1 MRIPRFFLSFICNN
15 SLFNYSVLVY
25 NLYLNGGDS
34 VNDIWST
41 VRNMLWNLTHRLG
54 IIDIIDILI
63 VAVIIYELILL
74 TRHTRGSALLKGLFL
89 LFVIVVLS
97 SILGLTSLNWL
108 MMAVLQN
115 GALVLVILFQPEL
128 RKMLERMGR
137 SRIVTK
143 SNKWSYD
150 DDNEVIINEIIQTVV
165 DLSQRRVGA
174 LIVFER
180 KTGLQDVIETG
191 TELNAKISAPLLENI
206 FEPNTPL
213 HDGAVVIRNEQ
224 IMAAACILP
233 LAEASG
239 VSRELGTRHRAAVG
253 ITENTDAVVIVVSEQ
268 TGIVSLAMDGTLKRP
283 IKKDALREFL
293 NGLYRSSV
301 SGLASILRNFVRKGA
316 VEKKHG

>member
-1 MRIPRFFLSFICNN
+1 M
-15 SLFNYSVLVY
+15 
-25 NLYLNGGDS
+25 
-34 VNDIWST
+34 NDIWST
-41 VRNMLWNLTHRLG
+41 IRNMVWNLTHRLG
-54 IIDIIDILI
+54 IIEILDILI
-63 VAVIIYELILL
+63 VAIIIYELLLL

-89 LFVIVVLS
+89 LIVIVAIS
-97 SILGLTSLNWL
+97 NILGLTSLNWL

-137 SRIVTK
+137 SRLFAK
-143 SNKWSYD
+143 GNRKNLD
-150 DDNEVIINEIIQTVV
+150 DDRERLINEIIQTVV
-165 DLSQRRVGA
+165 DLSRRRVGA

-191 TELNAKISAPLLENI
+191 TQLNAEISAPLLENI

-213 HDGAVVIRNEQ
+213 HDGAVVIREDQ
-224 IMAAACILP
+224 VMAAACILP

-253 ITENTDAVVIVVSEQ
+253 ITENTDAAVIVVSEE
-268 TGIVSLAMDGTLKRP
+268 TGIVSFASDGTLKRP
-283 IKKDALREFL
+283 YSIDELKRFL
-293 NGLYRSSV
+293 NSFYRSGV

-316 VEKKHG
+316 EDKKA